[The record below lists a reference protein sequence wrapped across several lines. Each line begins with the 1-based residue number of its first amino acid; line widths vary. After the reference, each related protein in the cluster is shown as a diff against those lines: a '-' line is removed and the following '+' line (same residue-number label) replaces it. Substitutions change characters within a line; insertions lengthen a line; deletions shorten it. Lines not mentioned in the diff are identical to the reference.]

1 VSGRS
6 EQHEKQADEY
16 VNVFQTERIYDSAL
30 FKDMFVISDD
40 VRLCHGEKQ
49 PKTGVA
55 KYFDPRAKFAT
66 AWPLE
71 GQIQCDSRDRQQ
83 PIMLHCCPQS
93 ETWCLKE
100 IVQGVWW
107 AVVWSALAYDIKS
120 FLCLLPLHVAL
131 I

>member
-71 GQIQCDSRDRQQ
+71 ARYNAIHVTGSSQSCCTAVHSRKR
-83 PIMLHCCPQS
+83 
-93 ETWCLKE
+93 
-100 IVQGVWW
+100 G
-107 AVVWSALAYDIKS
+107 A
-120 FLCLLPLHVAL
+120 
-131 I
+131 